1 MGSGY
6 FGEMNMG
13 NNNIEKRRSGSP
25 AAAATGRRGRKGSG
39 GEKPKQ
45 PQRGLGVAQLEKIRL
60 HGEMGCSAYTHL
72 YPNLSAGD
80 DMRMQTTASFNSYS
94 SPQSSYSSPNS
105 YAFHQNFLG
114 MGEYERGS
122 FRYGDSQPTTTSS
135 LRWDPSNT
143 FLETQHFGQPNMT
156 DHLFN
161 PHVQDSIH
169 KNMNSKYGGDSMGL
183 SSQNS
188 ESSETQELDLELRL
202 SI

>member
-13 NNNIEKRRSGSP
+13 NIDKRRSGSP
-25 AAAATGRRGRKGSG
+25 AAAVAGRRGRKGGG

-60 HGEMGCSAYTHL
+60 HGEMGCAGYGHF
-72 YPNLSAGD
+72 YPNLSA
-80 DMRMQTTASFNSYS
+80 
-94 SPQSSYSSPNS
+94 
-105 YAFHQNFLG
+105 G

-122 FRYGDSQPTTTSS
+122 FRYGDSQPTTTSI
-135 LRWDPSNT
+135 RWNMSNT
-143 FLETQHFGQPNMT
+143 TLETQHFGEPNMT
-156 DHLFN
+156 GHLSN
-161 PHVQDSIH
+161 PRVLDSMY
-169 KNMNSKYGGDSMGL
+169 KNMNTKYGSDSIGS

-188 ESSETQELDLELRL
+188 ESSESHELDLELRL